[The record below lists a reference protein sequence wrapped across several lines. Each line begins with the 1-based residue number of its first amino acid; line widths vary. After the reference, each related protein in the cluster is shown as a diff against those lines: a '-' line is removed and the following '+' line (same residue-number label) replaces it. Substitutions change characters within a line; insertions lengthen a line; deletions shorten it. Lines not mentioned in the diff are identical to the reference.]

1 MLIDTHAHIQ
11 FDTYDGERDEM
22 LQRAADAGVE
32 YVICPGIDLATSR
45 QAVALADRYDAVFAA
60 VGVHP
65 HDCEDLPEDWLK
77 QLEALADHPGVVAIG
92 EIGLDYFKE
101 YTPREAQHEAFRQ
114 QLELAASLGM
124 PVIVHNRESDEDM
137 ERLMSAHGDGSGV
150 LHCYASTLD
159 LARRMVDRGYLI
171 SFTGIATFGNKTVE
185 STIRGLD
192 LADIMVE
199 TDSPFLAPVPKR
211 GRTNE
216 PAYVRYV
223 ADKVAELQEVTPEE
237 VVRVTTENARR
248 CFSLP
253 V

>member
-11 FDTYDGERDEM
+11 FDTYDSNREEI
-22 LQRAADAGVE
+22 LKRAAEAGVE
-32 YVICPGIDLATSR
+32 YVICPGIDLDSSL
-45 QAVALADRYDAVFAA
+45 QAIHLAEEYEMVFAT

-65 HDCEDLPEDWLK
+65 HDCEGLPDDWLSR
-77 QLEALADHPGVVAIG
+77 LEDMAGHPRVVAIG

-101 YTPREAQHEAFRQ
+101 YTPRDTQRRAFQQ

-124 PVIVHNRESDEDM
+124 PVVVHNRDSDEDL
-137 ERLMSAHGDGSGV
+137 ERLLTTSGGGNGV

-159 LARRMVDRGYLI
+159 LAQRMVAQGYLI

-185 STIRGLD
+185 QTIKGLD
-192 LADIMVE
+192 LKDMMVE
-199 TDSPFLAPVPKR
+199 TDSPFLAPVPRR
-211 GRTNE
+211 GQTNE

-223 ADKVAELQEVTPEE
+223 AQKIASLQDIVAEQVE
-237 VVRVTTENARR
+237 RITTANARR